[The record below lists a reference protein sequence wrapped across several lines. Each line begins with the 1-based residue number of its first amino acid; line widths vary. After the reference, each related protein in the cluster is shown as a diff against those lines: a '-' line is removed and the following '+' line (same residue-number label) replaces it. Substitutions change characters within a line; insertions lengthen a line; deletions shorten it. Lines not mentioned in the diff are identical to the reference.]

1 MRSLIILSI
10 VVLLKVEQE
19 LSRNLAKR
27 AVTRRRRMAVL
38 RR

>member
-19 LSRNLAKR
+19 LNRGLAKR
-27 AVTRRRRMAVL
+27 AVSRRRRAAAL

>member
-19 LSRNLAKR
+19 LNRNLAKR
-27 AVTRRRRMAVL
+27 AVPRRRRAGA
-38 RR
+38 RG